1 MGSASLTYC
10 QWRHFRALT
19 RLWKDT
25 SLIDV
30 GVRSLASAAAA
41 AATKALKM
49 RPLKPVIGLEIHAQ
63 IHAKSKLFS
72 GKVKGSFVVVFIWK

>member
-10 QWRHFRALT
+10 QWRHFRAMT
-19 RLWKDT
+19 RLWKET
-25 SLIDV
+25 SLSDV
-30 GVRSLASAAAA
+30 GVRSLTSATA
-41 AATKALKM
+41 AATVKAPKK

-72 GKVKGSFVVVFIWK
+72 GKVKLREF